1 MHLFIIHQFPDL
13 DGFTPI
19 IYKLD
24 HKLKGIVKI
33 LSVFP
38 VHDFREYEL
47 VKFLLKQKIQYYS
60 LSKINLKNYFLNLFL
75 KVIFLLPRF
84 FLFKLNILWHYL
96 YHNADLFTTDDICKF
111 IEKEKIKSI
120 TIDNGLSDRFKKI
133 FYDSCVRMDI
143 KLINYSIGFN
153 LRKNLKVEK
162 NQLEYCHK
170 CIIQEAMV
178 TTPEEI
184 NLKKK
189 IVRINSARYSI
200 EWLEILEKI
209 NYLKLKDYKPYF
221 PNKDKLKIVIFT
233 RPFINY
239 IEWKKIEE
247 KINSLGNTE
256 VRLKIKPRGDLSPL
270 SVNRQT
276 LQQFTSSELINWADL
291 VVSHISSILVEVLMK
306 KKPLFYLDYITKDK
320 YKETWHYYTEF
331 KKNKKKN
338 KIQEN
343 TPFHMDNGSKG
354 INNHLEDHSF
364 VVKINSLDHLIKEIV
379 SFSKNVQNSN
389 ENELKYKKNFLKKV
403 LGNQYESKGQLD
415 KYVNF
420 YKNL

>member
-13 DGFTPI
+13 DAFTPI

-75 KVIFLLPRF
+75 KALFLLPRF

-331 KKNKKKN
+331 KKKN

-343 TPFHMDNGSKG
+343 TPFYLEKNFTGAH
-354 INNHLEDHSF
+354 NHLEEHSF
-364 VVKINSLDHLIKEIV
+364 FVKINSLDHLIKEIV

>member
-13 DGFTPI
+13 DGFAPI

-331 KKNKKKN
+331 KKKN

-343 TPFHMDNGSKG
+343 TPFYLDKDLSAAH
-354 INNHLEDHSF
+354 NHLVDHSF
-364 VVKINSLDHLIKEIV
+364 FVKINSLDHLIKEIV

-389 ENELKYKKNFLKKV
+389 ENELKNKKNFLKKV

>member
-1 MHLFIIHQFPDL
+1 MHLFVIHQFPDL
-13 DGFTPI
+13 DEYTPI

-24 HKLKGIVKI
+24 HKLKGMVKI
-33 LSVFP
+33 LSVFL

-47 VKFLLKQKIQYYS
+47 VKFLIKQKIQYYS

-75 KVIFLLPRF
+75 KVIFLLPTF
-84 FLFKLNILWHYL
+84 ILFKLNILWHYL
-96 YHNADLFTTDDICKF
+96 YHNADLFTADDICKF

-120 TIDNGLSDRFKKI
+120 TIDDGLSDRFQKI

-143 KLINYSIGFN
+143 KLIKYVIGIN

-170 CIIQEAMV
+170 YIISEAMV

-291 VVSHISSILVEVLMK
+291 VVSHISSILAEVLMK
-306 KKPLFYLDYITKDK
+306 NKPLFYLDYITKDK
-320 YKETWHYYTEF
+320 YKETWNYYTEF
-331 KKNKKKN
+331 KKKN

-343 TPFHMDNGSKG
+343 TPFYLDKDLSAAH
-354 INNHLEDHSF
+354 NHLVDHSF
-364 VVKINSLDHLIKEIV
+364 FVKINSLDHLIKEIV

-389 ENELKYKKNFLKKV
+389 ENELKDKKNFLKKV

>member
-13 DGFTPI
+13 DAFTPI

-75 KVIFLLPRF
+75 KALFLLPRF

-120 TIDNGLSDRFKKI
+120 TIDAGLPVRFQKI

-143 KLINYSIGFN
+143 KLIKYVIGIN

-170 CIIQEAMV
+170 YIISEAMV

-291 VVSHISSILVEVLMK
+291 VVSHISSILVEVFMK
-306 KKPLFYLDYITKDK
+306 KKPFFYLDYITKDK

-331 KKNKKKN
+331 KKKN

-343 TPFHMDNGSKG
+343 TPFYMDRFLSAA
-354 INNHLEDHSF
+354 NNHLVDNSF
-364 VVKINSLDHLIKEIV
+364 FVKINSLDHLIKEIE

-389 ENELKYKKNFLKKV
+389 ENELKDKKNFLKKV

>member
-13 DGFTPI
+13 DGFAPI

-75 KVIFLLPRF
+75 KALFLLPRF

-96 YHNADLFTTDDICKF
+96 CHNADLFTTDDICKF

-270 SVNRQT
+270 PVNQQT

>member
-1 MHLFIIHQFPDL
+1 M
-13 DGFTPI
+13 
-19 IYKLD
+19 
-24 HKLKGIVKI
+24 
-33 LSVFP
+33 
-38 VHDFREYEL
+38 
-47 VKFLLKQKIQYYS
+47 
-60 LSKINLKNYFLNLFL
+60 
-75 KVIFLLPRF
+75 
-84 FLFKLNILWHYL
+84 
-96 YHNADLFTTDDICKF
+96 
-111 IEKEKIKSI
+111 
-120 TIDNGLSDRFKKI
+120 
-133 FYDSCVRMDI
+133 
-143 KLINYSIGFN
+143 
-153 LRKNLKVEK
+153 
-162 NQLEYCHK
+162 
-170 CIIQEAMV
+170 
-178 TTPEEI
+178 
-184 NLKKK
+184 
-189 IVRINSARYSI
+189 
-200 EWLEILEKI
+200 
-209 NYLKLKDYKPYF
+209 
-221 PNKDKLKIVIFT
+221 KIVIFT

-270 SVNRQT
+270 SVNRQI

-331 KKNKKKN
+331 KKKN

-343 TPFHMDNGSKG
+343 TPFYMDRFLSAA
-354 INNHLEDHSF
+354 NNHLVDNSF
-364 VVKINSLDHLIKEIV
+364 FVKINSLDHLIKEIV

-389 ENELKYKKNFLKKV
+389 ENELKDKKNFLKKV